1 MIDANY
7 YPVKSAENSNLRHR
21 PIGIGVQGFA
31 DALAKMKI
39 PFESEEAAMVNEKIF
54 ETIYFGACESSME
67 LAMKEGAYQSFA
79 GSPSSKGQ
87 LQFDLWNYKPHLG
100 GYDWEGLKKK
110 IVVHGLRNSLLV
122 APMPTA
128 STSQILGNC
137 ESFEPFTSNLYTRRV
152 LAGEFVCINPH
163 LV

>member
-1 MIDANY
+1 MRN
-7 YPVKSAENSNLRHR
+7 R
-21 PIGIGVQGFA
+21 PIGIGVQGMA
-31 DALAKMKI
+31 DTFMKMRI
-39 PFESEEAAMVNEKIF
+39 PFESEEAMIINEKIF

-67 LAMKEGAYQSFA
+67 LAMKHGPYETFQGCPASQ
-79 GSPSSKGQ
+79 GK
-87 LQFDLWNYKPHLG
+87 LQFDLWNYKPHLC
-100 GYDWEGLKKK
+100 GYDWDGLKMK
-110 IVVHGLRNSLLV
+110 IQEHGMRNSLLL

-137 ESFEPFTSNLYTRRV
+137 ESFEPYTSNLFTRRV